1 MLVTVGAVQREQI
14 WHWLD
19 GTYVVS
25 QILLS
30 QGKLLLLGKAQQ
42 MKYKSNDVL
51 MRFHRQRHWLSFL
64 LQL

>member
-42 MKYKSNDVL
+42 IK
-51 MRFHRQRHWLSFL
+51 
-64 LQL
+64 